1 MITHFRQRP
10 PVFITAVFA
19 FTVALCYIFEPC
31 FANTGILIA
40 ALACCIAASAVFFAR
55 KFIYI
60 GLLVL
65 TAAMVPLGILLVNWC
80 YETENFARSLAERN
94 VSVRGRVYDVYDEDE
109 RAVYYV
115 EVLKVS
121 GRKVRSFNITV
132 NADSR
137 EKAPLL
143 YDVALFNV
151 NTYDFHEGLYDDTYR
166 EIYRSKGVFLRC
178 YGEYLRTEKQAE
190 GGYLILRNVRNFF
203 DEAFVYVKNSAFLKA
218 LVIGDRNRLSSE
230 DFKLFSQAGVSH
242 VLALSGL
249 HISVIL
255 LSLNTVL
262 ELFSARKKIYIVS
275 ATATVLFYM
284 ALTGFSHSVVRAG
297 IMAIFSM
304 AAELLHNRGDS
315 VDSVC
320 VALFI
325 ILLRDPYAIG
335 SVSLQLSFLATLGII
350 LLAAPLMRKIKKRF
364 SKIVYKNHFSKLY
377 RYFFGALAT
386 ILTPVVVTAAV
397 LLFGFP
403 IMLVSFNGVSSTA
416 LLSNVAVVP
425 QVSAV
430 IVAALIYVAVYAIV
444 PIRAAATHFLKYVL
458 DLQSDAIYRTVKIF
472 AELKTPQ
479 LWVKPEHQIVFAL
492 IFAAA
497 MILLLLFDAK
507 LKYYIVLPSLVA
519 VFCVITVFYAYTK
532 PQYEIYCL
540 RTEKSEAVVFMYDGE
555 TVIYNAGGT
564 SSVVTEFCE
573 RNNIYDIK
581 AVIAAL
587 PDENYREYFDDIYNA
602 GIEIEYVYH
611 TSFYYDGERE
621 YYLANLTEPR
631 EYEYNEEFS
640 VGNVK
645 FEVNPRHENSCFLR
659 AKLADTDFAY
669 NVNAT
674 ANRTRMPPYL
684 YDSDIVVMSGETD
697 IFYDEPLIE
706 PQYFLYEFSK
716 YSDFFKSVYNGD
728 NVYDLNAAR
737 IYVFGIND
745 GKISMRS
752 MSHGIQ

>member
-1 MITHFRQRP
+1 M
-10 PVFITAVFA
+10 
-19 FTVALCYIFEPC
+19 
-31 FANTGILIA
+31 
-40 ALACCIAASAVFFAR
+40 
-55 KFIYI
+55 
-60 GLLVL
+60 
-65 TAAMVPLGILLVNWC
+65 PLGILLVKQC
-80 YETENFARSLAERN
+80 YETEHFARSL
-94 VSVRGRVYDVYDEDE
+94 VGQSLSVRGRVYDVYDEGE
-109 RAVYYV
+109 RSVYYV
-115 EVLKVS
+115 EVFKVS

-151 NTYDFHEGLYDDTYR
+151 DTYDFHDGLYDDAYR
-166 EIYRSKGVFLRC
+166 EIYRSKGVFLSC
-178 YGEYLRTEKQAE
+178 YGEYLRTEKKAS
-190 GGYLILRNVRNFF
+190 GGYLILRNIRDFF
-203 DEAFVYVKNSAFLKA
+203 DEAFVYVGHSAFLKA
-218 LVIGDRNRLSSE
+218 LVIGDRNRLPSE
-230 DFKLFSQAGVSH
+230 DFELFSNAGVSH
-242 VLALSGL
+242 VLALSGF

-262 ELFSARKKIYIVS
+262 ELFSARKKFYVVS

-304 AAELLHNRGDS
+304 ASSLLYNRGDS

-364 SKIVYKNHFSKLY
+364 SKIVYKNHFSKIY
-377 RYFFGALAT
+377 KYGFGVLAT
-386 ILTPVVVTAAV
+386 ILTPVVVTASV

-403 IMLVSFNGVSSTA
+403 IMLVSFNGISSTA

-430 IVAALIYVAVYAIV
+430 IVATLIYVAVYATV
-444 PIRAAATHFLKYVL
+444 PIRGAATHFLKYVL
-458 DLQSDAIYRTVKIF
+458 DFQSDAIYRTVKFF

-497 MILLLLFDAK
+497 MVLLLLFDAK

-519 VFCVITVFYAYTK
+519 VFCVITAFCAYTR

-555 TVIYNAGGT
+555 TVVYNAGGT

-573 RNNIYDIK
+573 RNNIYNIK

-587 PDENYREYFDDIYNA
+587 PNENYREYFDGIRNA

-611 TSFYYDGERE
+611 TSFYYDEGERE
-621 YYLANLTEPR
+621 YYCADLTEPR
-631 EYEYNEEFS
+631 EYEYNEEFA

-645 FEVNPRHENSCFLR
+645 FEVSPRSENSCLLR
-659 AKLADTDFAY
+659 VKLANTSFAY
-669 NVNAT
+669 NVNT
-674 ANRTRMPPYL
+674 AVNRTLMPPYL
-684 YDSDIVVMSGETD
+684 YDSDIVVMSGESD

-716 YSDFFKSVYNGD
+716 YSDVFKTVYNGD

-752 MSHGIQ
+752 MSNGIQ

>member
-1 MITHFRQRP
+1 M
-10 PVFITAVFA
+10 
-19 FTVALCYIFEPC
+19 
-31 FANTGILIA
+31 
-40 ALACCIAASAVFFAR
+40 R
-55 KFIYI
+55 KSVYI
-60 GLLVL
+60 GLLAL
-65 TAAMVPLGILLVNWC
+65 TAATVPLGILLVNRC
-80 YETENFARSLAERN
+80 YETEHFARSLVGQN
-94 VSVRGRVYDVYDEDE
+94 ISVRGRVYDVYDEGE

-115 EVLKVS
+115 KVLKVS
-121 GRKVRSFNITV
+121 GREVRPFNITV

-137 EKAPLL
+137 KNAPML

-151 NTYDFHEGLYDDTYR
+151 TAYDFHEGLYDDAYR

-178 YGEYLRTEKQAE
+178 YGESVRILKKAS
-190 GGYLILRNVRNFF
+190 GGYLILRNIRDFF
-203 DEAFVYVKNSAFLKA
+203 DEAFVYVGHSAFLKA
-218 LVIGDRNRLSSE
+218 LVIGDRNRLSTE
-230 DFKLFSQAGVSH
+230 DFELFSNAGVSH

-262 ELFSARKKIYIVS
+262 EMFSARKKIYIVS

-304 AAELLHNRGDS
+304 AAELLHNHGDS
-315 VDSVC
+315 IDSVC

-350 LLAAPLMRKIKKRF
+350 LLAAPLMRKIKKIF
-364 SKIVYKNHFSKLY
+364 SKIVYKNHYSKLY
-377 RYFFGALAT
+377 RYFFDALAA
-386 ILTPVVVTAAV
+386 ILTPVVVTASV

-403 IMLVSFNGVSSTA
+403 IMLVSFNGISLTA

-425 QVSAV
+425 QASAI
-430 IVAALIYVAVYAIV
+430 IVATLIYVAVYAVV
-444 PIRAAATHFLKYVL
+444 PIRAAATHFLKHII

-497 MILLLLFDAK
+497 MILLLFFDAK
-507 LKYYIVLPSLVA
+507 LKYYIVLPLLVA
-519 VFCVITVFYAYTK
+519 VFCVITVFCAYTK

-555 TVIYNAGGT
+555 AVVYNAGGT

-573 RNNIYDIK
+573 RNNIYGIK

-587 PDENYREYFDDIYNA
+587 PNENYREYFDDIYNA

-611 TSFYYDGERE
+611 TSFYYEDGERR
-621 YYLANLTEPR
+621 YYISNRTEPR
-631 EYEYNEEFS
+631 EYEYNEEFA

-659 AKLADTDFAY
+659 SKLADTDFAY

-684 YDSDIVVMSGETD
+684 YDSDIVVMSGESD
-697 IFYDEPLIE
+697 IFYDEPLIK

-752 MSHGIQ
+752 MNHGIQ